1 MSRISQGR
9 RLARIAALVFALL
22 TFGAWLPER
31 VAAHAELVSSD
42 PAANATLTEGPATLS
57 LTFSEAIDGASATV
71 GLLDIRQAAIPGVG
85 PLAIDAAGTTAT
97 IPLPTLTPGTYT
109 VSYQVTSAVDGHV
122 TSGIFA
128 FLVDPTGTQPPP
140 AAASGSTSLSSGP
153 DVVAARWLALAA
165 TLALTGIVIFWLF
178 SARPALTATGS
189 AEAAAPWGPIGITAA
204 AALLGLVLYLNLAA
218 RPIIASGGH
227 LGHGDSFP
235 LDFASPFGWT
245 PFAIAMRGAMLGAL
259 AAFGLAAARWVAHDE
274 ARRRNLPAPL
284 SADRGW
290 LTVLLAAG
298 VVTLGGMSFAGHAAA
313 LGGPLLGIVDL
324 VHLVGVAAWIGTLA
338 GLFLLAWRARPA
350 VGEALRRHSRLALV
364 AAPVVLLSGL
374 ANSPLVLGDAR
385 ELVASGYGNLLL
397 SKAFLFCVAI
407 GIGAVNFFLLR
418 SGSVRRSLPL
428 IGVELAIGT
437 VAVLA
442 AAGLV
447 SGQPS
452 ANRQPALAQ
461 SAIGVIHLYGEA
473 GQSLVHAAVAKPAPG
488 SQRYQ
493 VGVADLAT
501 GAPRTDVQRV
511 ILVFDPPAGSE
522 LASERVELEPG
533 ANPALWGTQGA
544 YTPVV
549 GDWDL
554 EVIVRRIG
562 KLDESASFPLTVSE
576 PGAPESIPPP
586 DIGVGVPAPLAA
598 AWRALP
604 RGTGGWLL
612 VTALLAAAV
621 AVGLLSRARPTG
633 PISALG
639 AGLAAATV
647 IIGLGVGSRAVVEA
661 ANQPAAGMAGQ
672 TNPIEAT
679 DDSVQRGEDLYL
691 ANCAACHGGLG
702 DGDGPIAQHTGM
714 VLERLADRL
723 PDLNDGTIAYRIAAG
738 TVGSGMPPFA
748 STLSE
753 SERWDL
759 VNYLR
764 DTFGGRRP

>member
-1 MSRISQGR
+1 
-9 RLARIAALVFALL
+9 VFALL
-22 TFGAWLPER
+22 TIGAWLPER

-42 PAANATLTEGPATLS
+42 PAANATLTEAPAALS
-57 LTFSEAIDGASATV
+57 LVFSEAIDGASATV
-71 GLLDIRQAAIPGVG
+71 TLLDTRQTVIPGVG
-85 PLAIDAAGTTAT
+85 PLAVDAAGTTAT

-122 TSGIFA
+122 TTGIFA

-140 AAASGSTSLSSGP
+140 VAVSSSTSLSSGLE
-153 DVVAARWLALAA
+153 VVAARWLALAA

-178 SARPALTATGS
+178 SARPALAATGS
-189 AEAAAPWGPIGITAA
+189 AEIAAPWGPIGITAA

-227 LGHGDSFP
+227 LGHGGSFP

-245 PFAIAMRGAMLGAL
+245 PFAIAMRVAMLGSLAAFAL
-259 AAFGLAAARWVAHDE
+259 AAAHWVAHDE
-274 ARRRNLPAPL
+274 ARRRHLPAPL

-290 LTVLLAAG
+290 LAVMLAAG
-298 VVTLGGMSFAGHAAA
+298 VVTLCGMSFAGHAAA

-324 VHLVGVAAWIGTLA
+324 MHLLGVAAWIGTLA
-338 GLFLLAWRARPA
+338 GLLLLAWRARPA
-350 VGEALRRHSRLALV
+350 VGGALRRHSRLALV
-364 AAPVVLLSGL
+364 AAPVVVLSGL
-374 ANSPLVLGDAR
+374 ANSPLVLGDSR

-397 SKAFLFCVAI
+397 SKAFLFCVAV
-407 GIGAVNFFLLR
+407 GIGAVNFFLVR
-418 SGSVRRSLPL
+418 SGNVRRSLPL
-428 IGVELAIGT
+428 IGAELAIGT

-447 SGQPS
+447 TGQPS
-452 ANRQPALAQ
+452 ANRQPVLAQ
-461 SAIGVIHLYGEA
+461 SAIGVVHLYGSA
-473 GQSLVHAAVAKPAPG
+473 GESSVHAAVDKPAPG
-488 SQRYQ
+488 AQRYQ

-511 ILVFDPPAGSE
+511 ILVFDPPAGSG
-522 LASERVELEPG
+522 LASERVELEAG
-533 ANPALWGTQGA
+533 ADPALWGTQGA
-544 YTPVV
+544 YTSVV
-549 GDWDL
+549 GEWDL

-562 KLDESASFPLTVSE
+562 ELDESVSFPLTVSE
-576 PGAPESIPPP
+576 PNPPETIPPP

-604 RGTGGWLL
+604 RGVGGWLL

-621 AVGLLSRARPTG
+621 VVGLLARARPARW
-633 PISALG
+633 ISTLR

-647 IIGLGVGSRAVVEA
+647 LIGLGVGSRAVVEA
-661 ANQPAAGMAGQ
+661 ANQPVASVSGQ
-672 TNPIEAT
+672 SNPIQAT
-679 DDSVQRGEDLYL
+679 DDSVQRGEGLYL

-702 DGDGPIAQHTGM
+702 DGDGPIAQRTGL
-714 VLERLADRL
+714 VLERLADSVPEL
-723 PDLNDGTIAYRIAAG
+723 SDGTIAHRIAAG
-738 TVGSGMPPFA
+738 TVGSGMPAFA

-753 SERWDL
+753 GDRWDL

-764 DTFGGRRP
+764 DTFGGPRP